1 MTLKKNQRTIRV
13 FFRLALFVS
22 VLGVL
27 GSSEQALGAGSDCLP
42 TPHDEIGP
50 FYRPNAP
57 VREAVGEG
65 YLLTG
70 SVRSAGD
77 CEPLPDARIEFWLVN
92 PQGQYDDAHRAT
104 VFTDSLGRYR
114 FQSNRPTDYV
124 GRRPHIHIMV
134 TADGHEQ
141 LITQHYPRENTAEA
155 VFDLVLSVSERGA
168 GYKSSA
174 ETARGAPIGAPLA
187 CR

>member
-1 MTLKKNQRTIRV
+1 MTLKENQRKSKV
-13 FFRLALFVS
+13 YFQPALLVLSFVALACS
-22 VLGVL
+22 G
-27 GSSEQALGAGSDCLP
+27 QPAGASSDCRP

-70 SVRSAGD
+70 AVRSAGD
-77 CEPLPDARIEFWLVN
+77 CEPLPNARIEFWLVN

-104 VFTDSLGRYR
+104 LFTDPQGRYR
-114 FQSNRPTDYV
+114 FRCNRPTDYV
-124 GRRPHIHIMV
+124 GRKPHIHIMV

-155 VFDLVLSVSERGA
+155 VFDLVLEDA
-168 GYKSSA
+168 SA
-174 ETARGAPIGAPLA
+174 K
-187 CR
+187 